1 VPKRENITHRFYPR
15 EFLLSAETSCIYDIV
30 ALSARNGEWRM
41 IRLKVKEV
49 AKSRGLSQ
57 SKLSRWAD
65 VDISTIRRL
74 FREPGGT
81 NITLETLNRL
91 AGALGVDPCQL
102 IEYTPDPW
110 ARSGEEKPG
119 T

>member
-1 VPKRENITHRFYPR
+1 
-15 EFLLSAETSCIYDIV
+15 
-30 ALSARNGEWRM
+30 M

-49 AKSRGLSQ
+49 ATSKGLSQ

-65 VDISTIRRL
+65 VDIATVRRM
-74 FREPGGT
+74 FRDPGT

-91 AGALGVDPCQL
+91 ANALGVNPCEL

-110 ARSGEEKPG
+110 ARSGGTSEEGKS
-119 T
+119 

>member
-1 VPKRENITHRFYPR
+1 
-15 EFLLSAETSCIYDIV
+15 
-30 ALSARNGEWRM
+30 M

-49 AKSRGLSQ
+49 ARSKGLSQ

-65 VDISTIRRL
+65 IDLSTVRRI
-74 FREPGGT
+74 FQKPEET

-91 AGALGVDPCQL
+91 ANALGVNPCEL

-110 ARSGEEKPG
+110 ARSGGEEKPPDKG
-119 T
+119 